1 LRAGNPYFKGGKNPY
16 GQGSPADQ
24 PVRTGVMK
32 IASPRRARNSR
43 IARRSLAKQP
53 SQNGPANDVMENTF
67 GGITDY

>member
-1 LRAGNPYFKGGKNPY
+1 
-16 GQGSPADQ
+16 
-24 PVRTGVMK
+24 MK